1 MTRFAAWFDFARFD
15 YSNFDIYSSDCKD
28 TIESTGY
35 ITKEKENS
43 GHIAKEINHNG
54 EL

>member
-15 YSNFDIYSSDCKD
+15 YSRFDIYSSDCKD
-28 TIESTGY
+28 TIEHTGY
-35 ITKEKENS
+35 I
-43 GHIAKEINHNG
+43 AKDINHNG